1 MKTRCRNLLILPAL
15 LSIPLSIFPVYAF
28 FQSDSQSGQ
37 PDFKISTNV
46 DLVLLDVGVK
56 DAKGGYAANLPKE
69 AFKVEEN
76 GVPQKI
82 TAFSNMDVPV
92 AVGLI
97 LDDSGSMKHKRK
109 DVATAGL
116 TFVDASNPKDEVF
129 VLDFN
134 DRVLPGLPEDVP
146 FTDDVSLL
154 RTALVKHPAAGR
166 TVLYDAIEAGLNDI
180 KSAHREKKTL
190 IVVSDGGD
198 TASSRTLAQVMQAI
212 EASDVTVYTIGIY
225 DEDDPDNK
233 PDVLRRIAQV
243 SGGECFLLQNAE
255 DIIPT
260 SKKIAEDI
268 RKRYTIGY
276 VPERGSGAALRK
288 IKVTAASPDHGHL
301 LVRTRTSYIN
311 PNSK

>member
-1 MKTRCRNLLILPAL
+1 MRTRRGKPLVLPAL
-15 LSIPLSIFPVYAF
+15 LSIPLSLLPVCAF
-28 FQSDSQSGQ
+28 SQSDSQSAE

-69 AFKVEEN
+69 AFKVVEN
-76 GVPQKI
+76 GLPQKI

-134 DRVLPGLPEDVP
+134 DRVLVGLPEDIP

-166 TVLYDAIEAGLNDI
+166 TVLYDAIEKGLDDI

-198 TASSRTLAQVMQAI
+198 TASTHTLAHVMQAI
-212 EASDVTVYTIGIY
+212 EESDVTVYTIGIY
-225 DEDDPDNK
+225 DEDDPDNN
-233 PDVLRRIAQV
+233 PDVLRRIAHV
-243 SGGECFLLQNAE
+243 SGGECFLLKKAE

-276 VPERGSGAALRK
+276 VPERGGGAAIRK

>member
-1 MKTRCRNLLILPAL
+1 
-15 LSIPLSIFPVYAF
+15 
-28 FQSDSQSGQ
+28 
-37 PDFKISTNV
+37 
-46 DLVLLDVGVK
+46 
-56 DAKGGYAANLPKE
+56 
-69 AFKVEEN
+69 
-76 GVPQKI
+76 
-82 TAFSNMDVPV
+82 
-92 AVGLI
+92 
-97 LDDSGSMKHKRK
+97 MKHKRR

-116 TFVDASNPKDEVF
+116 TFVDSSNPKDEVF

-134 DRVLPGLPEDVP
+134 DRVLRGLPENIP

-198 TASSRTLAQVMQAI
+198 TASTRTLAQVMQEI
-212 EASDVTVYTIGIY
+212 ETSDVTVYTIGID
-225 DEDDPDNK
+225 DEDDPDNN
-233 PDVLRRIAQV
+233 PEVLRRIAHV
-243 SGGECFLLQNAE
+243 SGGEFFLLHNAA

-276 VPERGSGAALRK
+276 IPARGNGAAALRK
-288 IKVTAASPDHGHL
+288 IKVSASSPDYGR
-301 LVRTRTSYIN
+301 LVVQTRTSYIN

>member
-1 MKTRCRNLLILPAL
+1 MKTRWRNLLIL
-15 LSIPLSIFPVYAF
+15 LSIPLLIVPACAF
-28 FQSDSQSGQ
+28 FQSDSESAQ

-56 DAKGGYAANLPKE
+56 NAKGGYVSNLPKE

-76 GVPQKI
+76 GIPQKI
-82 TAFSNMDVPV
+82 TSFSNMDVPV

-97 LDDSGSMKHKRK
+97 LDDSGSMKHKRQE
-109 DVATAGL
+109 VATAGL

-154 RTALVKHPAAGR
+154 RPALVKHPAAGR
-166 TVLYDAIEAGLNDI
+166 TVLYDAIEEGLNHI

-198 TASSRTLAQVMQAI
+198 TASTHTLAQVMQAI

-225 DEDDPDNK
+225 DDDDPDNR
-233 PDVLRRIAQV
+233 PDVLRRIAHV

-255 DIIPT
+255 EIIPT

-276 VPERGSGAALRK
+276 VPERSGAAVRK
-288 IKVTAASPDHGHL
+288 IKVTASSPDYGRL
-301 LVRTRTSYIN
+301 IVRTRTSYIN
-311 PNSK
+311 PNAK